1 MKSPHLLSELE
12 VQKGPG
18 LPSMSALVP
27 LAKLRNQGGA
37 EILPSM
43 TAHAWLVQWLTK
55 ETWLGTQRH
64 RYSREPVGG
73 QSGTKGATAP
83 QGLMREF

>member
-1 MKSPHLLSELE
+1 MKSPHLPSNPE

-18 LPSMSALVP
+18 IPSISALVP
-27 LAKLRNQGGA
+27 LARLRNLGRA

-43 TAHAWLVQWLTK
+43 TAHAWVVQWLTK

-64 RYSREPVGG
+64 RGSGEPIGG